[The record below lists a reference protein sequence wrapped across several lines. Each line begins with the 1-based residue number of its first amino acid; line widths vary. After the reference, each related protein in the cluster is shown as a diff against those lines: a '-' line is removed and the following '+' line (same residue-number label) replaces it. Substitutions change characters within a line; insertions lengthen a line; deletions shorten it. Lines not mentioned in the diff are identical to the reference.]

1 MEQGKN
7 MRKMKVWGG
16 LTFKDGSQVRT
27 IVATTTKK
35 KAMELLEVRSH
46 EFNNYW
52 CEAGNHIELTIA
64 LAEPNTVFIA
74 VDRLGKWFV
83 KA

>member
-1 MEQGKN
+1 

-16 LTFKDGSQVRT
+16 LTFKNGNQMRT

-35 KAMELLEVRSH
+35 KAMELLEMRSSY

-52 CEAGNHIELTIA
+52 CEAGNDTELTIA